1 MYQICGVLSITTTNA
16 LISGSWILQTYT
28 TKIQTTIIKYM
39 NRFLSVLQYMYFL
52 YIYSH
57 WGMNGNF
64 MVINNNATNFAQPQR
79 E

>member
-1 MYQICGVLSITTTNA
+1 MYQICGVLIVTATNA
-16 LISGSWILQTYT
+16 LISCSWILQTYT
-28 TKIQTTIIKYM
+28 TKIQTIIKDM
-39 NRFLSVLQYMYFL
+39 NRFLSVLKYMYFL